1 MGCCGQQRAA
11 LVRGNADRS
20 QEQSESALARSRS
33 DVPIE
38 LTRRR
43 AIVVR
48 GPITGR
54 AYRFHEGA
62 YIQSVDPGDAATLI
76 TTGYFRQV

>member
-1 MGCCGQQRAA
+1 MGCCGQQRVA
-11 LVRGNADRS
+11 LVRGTADGS
-20 QEQSESALARSRS
+20 QEPSESALARSGS
-33 DVPIE
+33 DVQIE

-43 AIVVR
+43 AIVVS

-76 TTGYFRQV
+76 MTGYFRLV

>member
-1 MGCCGQQRAA
+1 MGCCGQQRAS
-11 LVRGNADRS
+11 LIHGNPNGS
-20 QEQSESALARSRS
+20 QEPSESGLARSGS
-33 DVPIE
+33 NVQIE

-62 YIQSVDPGDAATLI
+62 YTQSVDRRDAPTLI
-76 TTGYFRQV
+76 MTGYFRSV

>member
-11 LVRGNADRS
+11 LVHGNTGGS
-20 QEQSESALARSRS
+20 PGPSGSASARSGS
-33 DVPIE
+33 DVRVE

-43 AIVVR
+43 TIVVR
-48 GPITGR
+48 GTITGR

-62 YIQSVDPGDAATLI
+62 YIQPVDPGDAAVLI
-76 TTGYFRQV
+76 MTGYFRPV